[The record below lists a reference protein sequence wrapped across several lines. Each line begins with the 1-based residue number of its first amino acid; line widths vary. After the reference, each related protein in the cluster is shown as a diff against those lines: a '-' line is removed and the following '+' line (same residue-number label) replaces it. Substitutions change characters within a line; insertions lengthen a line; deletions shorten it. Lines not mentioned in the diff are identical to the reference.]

1 MSFALASPQL
11 LNFTERG
18 SGPPLL
24 LVLRLMVTGEMF
36 EPVID
41 RRCSASA
48 RRAGPHTAAT
58 GPALP

>member
-24 LVLRLMVTGEMF
+24 LVAQADGHRRDV
-36 EPVID
+36 EP
-41 RRCSASA
+41 
-48 RRAGPHTAAT
+48 
-58 GPALP
+58 